1 MSLPYESRSLWIAT
15 TPETSYAALAGDLD
29 VDVAIVGAGL
39 TGLVAAWLLTE
50 AGKQVAVL
58 EQGRIVS
65 GETGNTTAH
74 VTELV
79 DTRYHVIEHDFGR
92 EGARLVARS
101 NHEAIDWIERTSSA
115 LAIACSFER
124 VPAYLYTER
133 AGDMGFLRKE
143 FAAAERAGVPV
154 ELVDYVP
161 LPFPTAG
168 ALRVARQAQFHPRD
182 FLLPLAD
189 RIAARGGR
197 IFELTRMTGVTD
209 GEPCEVETS
218 NGTVRARDVI
228 VAANVPANNW
238 AALITKLPAY
248 RTYAIAARGGATIP
262 RGLYWDTDD
271 PYHYTRTQPSAEG
284 EVLIIGGEDHKTGTE
299 TETLRHFE
307 SLLDYAR
314 SRFDVEHVDYRW
326 SGQIIEPVDGLPYI
340 GLNTASDHV
349 YVATGYSGNGMT
361 FATVAGQL
369 TSDLVLGRP
378 NPYADVY
385 RATRVKPLA
394 AAKDFITENIDF
406 PKYLVRDRTTNA
418 DVQGDNPALLAKGTG
433 KLMAINGVKY
443 AVYRAED
450 GQLHSLSPICPHMHC
465 DVAWNNAERS
475 WDCPCHGSRFTPT
488 GEVLNG
494 PAVTSMVPLQL
505 PGTNHDDSQA
515 KRGS

>member
-1 MSLPYESRSLWIAT
+1 MSLPPESRSLWIAT
-15 TPETSYAALAGDLD
+15 TPETSYPALAGDLE

-50 AGKQVAVL
+50 AGQRVAVL
-58 EQGRIVS
+58 EQRRIVS
-65 GETGNTTAH
+65 GETGHTTAH

-79 DTRYHVIEHDFGR
+79 DTRYHVIEHDFGH

-133 AGDMGFLRKE
+133 ARDTGLLRKE
-143 FAAAERAGVPV
+143 LAAAERAGVPV
-154 ELVDYVP
+154 EFVHDVP
-161 LPFPTAG
+161 LPFRTAG

-197 IFELTRMTGVTD
+197 IFEMTRMTGVTD

-228 VAANVPANNW
+228 VATNVPAINW

-248 RTYAIAARGGATIP
+248 RTYAIGALGGPAIP
-262 RGLYWDTDD
+262 RGLYWDTDE
-271 PYHYTRTQPSAEG
+271 PYHYTRTQASADG

-299 TETLRHFE
+299 PETLQRFE

-314 SRFDVEHVDYRW
+314 SRFGVERAEYRW

-340 GLNTASDHV
+340 GLNTASEHV

-378 NPYADVY
+378 TPYTDLY
-385 RATRVKPLA
+385 KATRVKPLA
-394 AAKDFITENIDF
+394 AVKDFITENIDF
-406 PKYLVRDRTTNA
+406 PKHFVRDRSTNA
-418 DVQGDNPALLAKGTG
+418 DVQEDNPALVAKGTG
-433 KLMAINGVKY
+433 KLMAIKGVKY
-443 AVYRAED
+443 AVYCAED

-465 DVAWNNAERS
+465 DVAWNNAEGS

-494 PAVTSMVPLQL
+494 PAVTNMVPLPL
-505 PGTNHDDSQA
+505 PETNENL
-515 KRGS
+515 

>member
-1 MSLPYESRSLWIAT
+1 MSLPSESRSLWIAT
-15 TPETSYAALAGDLD
+15 TPETSYPPLAGDLE

-50 AGKQVAVL
+50 AGKRVAVL

-65 GETGNTTAH
+65 GETGHTTAH

-79 DTRYHVIEHDFGR
+79 DTRYHVIEQDFGR
-92 EGARLVARS
+92 EGARLVAQS
-101 NHEAIDWIERTSSA
+101 NHEAIDWIDRTSSA

-133 AGDMGFLRKE
+133 ARDTGLLNKE
-143 FAAAERAGVPV
+143 LAAAARAGVPV
-154 ELVDYVP
+154 EFVHDVP
-161 LPFPTAG
+161 LPFRTAG

-189 RIAARGGR
+189 RIAARGGL
-197 IFELTRMTGVTD
+197 IFEMTRMTGVTD

-218 NGTVRARDVI
+218 SGTLRARDVI
-228 VAANVPANNW
+228 VATNVPANNW
-238 AALITKLPAY
+238 AALITKVPAY
-248 RTYAIAARGGATIP
+248 RTYAIGARGAPPIP

-271 PYHYTRTQPSAEG
+271 PYHYTRTQPSADG

-299 TETLRHFE
+299 TDTLQRVE
-307 SLLDYAR
+307 SLLEYAR
-314 SRFDVEHVDYRW
+314 SRFGVERADYRW

-340 GLNTASDHV
+340 GLNTASEHV

-378 NPYADVY
+378 TPYADLY
-385 RATRVKPLA
+385 KATRVKPLA
-394 AAKDFITENIDF
+394 AVKDFITENIDF
-406 PKYLVRDRTTNA
+406 PKHLVRDRTTNA
-418 DVQGDNPALLAKGTG
+418 DVQGDNPALVAKGTG

-465 DVAWNNAERS
+465 DVAWNTAERS

-488 GEVLNG
+488 GDVLNG
-494 PAVTSMVPLQL
+494 PAVTNMAPLPL
-505 PGTNHDDSQA
+505 PETNRDAS
-515 KRGS
+515 